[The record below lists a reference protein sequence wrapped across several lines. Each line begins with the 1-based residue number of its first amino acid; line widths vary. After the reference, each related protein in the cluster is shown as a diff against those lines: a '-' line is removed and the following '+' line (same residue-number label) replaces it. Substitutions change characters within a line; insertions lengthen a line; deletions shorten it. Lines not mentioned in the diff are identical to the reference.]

1 MSFTFR
7 LRVRRTTAGDAWD
20 RAEAESC
27 AVPSHGGDIA
37 SGSGAGRVSLG
48 LPTLRTREPLTA
60 PGVGTMPIYDP
71 TDGQR

>member
-1 MSFTFR
+1 
-7 LRVRRTTAGDAWD
+7 RVRRTQAGDAWD

-27 AVPSHGGDIA
+27 AVPAH
-37 SGSGAGRVSLG
+37 GSGAAAGGAGPVSLG
-48 LPTLRTREPLTA
+48 LPTLRNREPLTS